1 MIGTEYA
8 FELQL
13 IGATNLTIPQGE
25 NEEFYFLITIKNH
38 DYVYPIIVFPSDEP
52 LNWSKDKRIYVK
64 HIRAQPFY
72 VKIGEKR
79 EFGIRFECIGHSE
92 RRYDQYNVE
101 VNSWDDIELVKL

>member
-72 VKIGEKR
+72 VKLAK
-79 EFGIRFECIGHSE
+79 
-92 RRYDQYNVE
+92 N
-101 VNSWDDIELVKL
+101 VNSESDLNALDILKGDMINIMWKLILGMT